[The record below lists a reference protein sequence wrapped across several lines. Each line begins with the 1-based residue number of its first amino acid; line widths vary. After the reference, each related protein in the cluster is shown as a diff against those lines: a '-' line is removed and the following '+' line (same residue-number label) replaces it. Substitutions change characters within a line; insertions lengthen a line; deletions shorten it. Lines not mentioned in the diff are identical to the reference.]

1 MKSEYEYKITM
12 MQKRIAELEKENDD
26 SREALMVCLPP
37 ISFDRYVELTSMS
50 CDRPSRQKLLVR
62 GISSLKFETIETCVH
77 TYLSARHVLTQ
88 CTPQRYADQS
98 STLQRLRTDHEALQ
112 TSSRSLTQSSADSSR
127 LRSDLDRITNERAE
141 AEELANE
148 LRDEV
153 GSLVDELRSVNAR
166 YEEVMEDRDRD
177 AREIREI
184 EEESRGWRKK
194 YEAAKVE
201 LRNVKGESHSFF
213 DARWD

>member
-1 MKSEYEYKITM
+1 M
-12 MQKRIAELEKENDD
+12 
-26 SREALMVCLPP
+26 
-37 ISFDRYVELTSMS
+37 
-50 CDRPSRQKLLVR
+50 
-62 GISSLKFETIETCVH
+62 
-77 TYLSARHVLTQ
+77 
-88 CTPQRYADQS
+88 QRYADQS
-98 STLQRLRTDHEALQ
+98 STLQRLRADHEALQ
-112 TSSRSLTQSSADSSR
+112 TSSRSLTQSSADTSR
-127 LRSDLDRITNERAE
+127 LRSDLERITNERAE

-201 LRNVKGESHSFF
+201 LRNVKGEFSRFIRFVRLRLTSRCS
-213 DARWD
+213 DLAIVCGTD